1 MILASSTVSSLPL
14 PQAAD
19 RTRPAPLPLLLV
31 RHIVAIFT
39 QRQWLS
45 MSFID
50 EELVVSIVSCG
61 LQHAYCNNQH
71 FVVLH
76 VDLVVLPFTFQT
88 HSIIHEQ
95 YKLMCVVVDFEM
107 MSAENRPYIIV

>member
-1 MILASSTVSSLPL
+1 
-14 PQAAD
+14 
-19 RTRPAPLPLLLV
+19 
-31 RHIVAIFT
+31 
-39 QRQWLS
+39 

-61 LQHAYCNNQH
+61 LHHAYCNIQH

-88 HSIIHEQ
+88 HSTIHEQ
-95 YKLMCVVVDFEM
+95 HKVMCVVVDFEM
-107 MSAENRPYIIV
+107 MFIGHTSSCAGVLQWKRWWYLGIGIIEGVCYSNIGQHSPRWVKWSIDCAAKL